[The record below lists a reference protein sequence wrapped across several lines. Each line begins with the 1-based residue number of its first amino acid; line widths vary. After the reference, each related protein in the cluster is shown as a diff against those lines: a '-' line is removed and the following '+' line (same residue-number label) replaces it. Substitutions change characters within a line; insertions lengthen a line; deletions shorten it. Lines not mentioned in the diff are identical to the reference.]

1 MVRGG
6 LAEGVQKGSPGGVQT
21 ELGGVQTGPN
31 RAGRALFLVG
41 SQIWG
46 ETQEMGQKSLLGLK
60 SGREGP
66 KVGPDGGDRQE
77 GQNLV
82 EGQIWREKRAGR
94 PVWREMGQTGQKL
107 PYGGKWGHMGQK
119 LPYGR
124 KWAIWIK
131 PEL

>member
-41 SQIWG
+41 SQIWP
-46 ETQEMGQKSLLGLK
+46 ETQEMGQKSLLERK
-60 SGREGP
+60 SGREGQ
-66 KVGPDGGDRQE
+66 KLVQMGGIARRAKTWSR
-77 GQNLV
+77 
-82 EGQIWREKRAGR
+82 GQI
-94 PVWREMGQTGQKL
+94 WREMGQTGQKL
-107 PYGGKWGHMGQK
+107 PYGGKW
-119 LPYGR
+119 
-124 KWAIWIK
+124 AIWVK

>member
-31 RAGRALFLVG
+31 RAGRAN
-41 SQIWG
+41 SWWG
-46 ETQEMGQKSLLGLK
+46 GAKPAQTQEMGQKSLLELK

-66 KVGPDGGDRQE
+66 KVGPDGGIARRAKTWSR
-77 GQNLV
+77 
-82 EGQIWREKRAGR
+82 GQI
-94 PVWREMGQTGQKL
+94 WREMGQTGQKL
-107 PYGGKWGHMGQK
+107 PYGGKW
-119 LPYGR
+119 
-124 KWAIWIK
+124 AIWVK